1 MTPLL
6 ESLQPGRI
14 QVWMMGGQKK
24 KFYFQILTFPPTI
37 QIITERLSVRRI
49 IVGCILAMNDRPTD
63 LYTDF
68 ICWFMRFK
76 VQHIVSSKA
85 KKPKPHLAAE
95 GQR

>member
-1 MTPLL
+1 M
-6 ESLQPGRI
+6 
-14 QVWMMGGQKK
+14 
-24 KFYFQILTFPPTI
+24 
-37 QIITERLSVRRI
+37 
-49 IVGCILAMNDRPTD
+49 GCILAMNNRPSMDRPTD

-85 KKPKPHLAAE
+85 KKLKHHLAAE